1 MAGLLSE
8 AAREKALAGLAG
20 WSEAAGGKALT
31 RTFTFRDFN
40 EAFGFMARAALAAE
54 KSDHHP
60 DWRNVYRTVEVNLST
75 HDCGGVTERDVA
87 LAHIMNKIA
96 VQFGA

>member
-1 MAGLLSE
+1 
-8 AAREKALAGLAG
+8 
-20 WSEAAGGKALT
+20 
-31 RTFTFRDFN
+31 
-40 EAFGFMARAALAAE
+40 MARAALAAE